1 LSPSGT
7 AGAFESEVLVSIF
20 EPRREEDEAN
30 LITTFITVFLSKYCD
45 LSGMQQA
52 QER

>member
-7 AGAFESEVLVSIF
+7 TEVFESEVLGRIF

-30 LITTFITVFLSKYCD
+30 LITAFINVLLSKYCD
-45 LSGMQQA
+45 LSGKKQA
-52 QER
+52 LER

>member
-7 AGAFESEVLVSIF
+7 AGAFESEVLVRIF

-30 LITTFITVFLSKYCD
+30 LMTNFITVF
-45 LSGMQQA
+45 
-52 QER
+52 

>member
-7 AGAFESEVLVSIF
+7 AGAFESEMLGRIF

-30 LITTFITVFLSKYCD
+30 LTTFITVLLSKYCD
-45 LSGMQQA
+45 LSGM
-52 QER
+52 